1 MSIHRVTDL
10 EDFRSE
16 TSQAFFKLVDG
27 VLSVD
32 LKSDAIVDV
41 TLVERIER
49 FRKEMTM
56 SLELPVL
63 IHIPSNYLILDRD
76 AFAAFGSDASMEGC
90 MAKAVVIRAPLRVL
104 LLNFSIGFYRGKR
117 PFRLFASK
125 SEAKMW
131 LFSHVNVDDFMAE
144 R

>member
-32 LKSDAIVDV
+32 LKSDALVDV